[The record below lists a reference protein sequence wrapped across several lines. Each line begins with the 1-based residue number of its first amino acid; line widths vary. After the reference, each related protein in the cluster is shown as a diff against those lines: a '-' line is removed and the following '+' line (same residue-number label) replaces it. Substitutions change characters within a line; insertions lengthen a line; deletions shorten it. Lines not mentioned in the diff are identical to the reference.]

1 MGQRRDVVPA
11 QQNPARRRCQGAVEQ
26 PGDGRLARSA
36 GADERYPL
44 AGFDGEAEI
53 RQRIARGVRIARA
66 DVVDDDPVATAQQ
79 IGGPGPVDDLGFVE
93 EFTDALDAGARG
105 EQGGQQVAEI
115 TDRAIAASEQGEEG
129 QHPAE
134 GQSVG
139 GQRPYPEA
147 DHGEDTDEF
156 EQVDQRQEERPHP
169 AAGQFRTHDRA
180 ILPVVVGHGLAHHAV
195 ALHER
200 GVSQAFLGDRTERA
214 GPSSPFTRHRFGEIS
229 EMPCGPPEERD
240 HHQGCQREL
249 PLHPEQRHEVHHKG
263 AHLPDAAGELT
274 DHERF
279 DGRDIGG
286 ETTQNVPRRCRS
298 RRCGARASTW
308 AKVSRRSPVRNVWDT
323 QVPR

>member
-66 DVVDDDPVATAQQ
+66 DVVDDDPVATARQ

-139 GQRPYPEA
+139 GQRPYP
-147 DHGEDTDEF
+147 
-156 EQVDQRQEERPHP
+156 RPITARIP
-169 AAGQFRTHDRA
+169 MSSSRSTSGRKSARTR
-180 ILPVVVGHGLAHHAV
+180 LPVSS
-195 ALHER
+195 ALMI
-200 GVSQAFLGDRTERA
+200 A
-214 GPSSPFTRHRFGEIS
+214 RF
-229 EMPCGPPEERD
+229 
-240 HHQGCQREL
+240 
-249 PLHPEQRHEVHHKG
+249 
-263 AHLPDAAGELT
+263 
-274 DHERF
+274 
-279 DGRDIGG
+279 
-286 ETTQNVPRRCRS
+286 CRS
-298 RRCGARASTW
+298 
-308 AKVSRRSPVRNVWDT
+308 
-323 QVPR
+323 